1 MSGGESTPEL
11 AKRRPGSHLPP
22 AERRPYVMEMELD
35 RINEILR
42 DTPTDP
48 DRVGDD

>member
-1 MSGGESTPEL
+1 MHTGDTKPDL
-11 AKRRPGSHLPP
+11 VRRQPGSHLPP
-22 AERRPYVMEMELD
+22 AERLPYTMEVGLD

-48 DRVGDD
+48 DRVDD